1 MTAETL
7 VDIQSN
13 LATVNTMNESS
24 RGNLTNSTNKL
35 IAQSTF
41 TIEAEEKV
49 NGVHETLT
57 NLHAKF
63 SIFDE
68 RMTSIT
74 KETADIGHMTVS
86 LADLLTESSAS
97 LEEVNATI
105 HMTVADNEEVVE
117 TLDGTIQSTNIL
129 VKVHW
134 ITNSV
139 V

>member
-1 MTAETL
+1 MTAESL

-24 RGNLTNSTNKL
+24 RGNLTSSTNKL

-49 NGVHETLT
+49 NGVHEPLT

-63 SIFDE
+63 SVFDE

-74 KETADIGHMTVS
+74 EETVDIGHMTVS

-97 LEEVNATI
+97 LEEVNAII
-105 HMTVADNEEVVE
+105 HTTVADNEEVVA
-117 TLDGTIQSTNIL
+117 TLDGTIKSTNSL
-129 VKVHW
+129 VKVL
-134 ITNSV
+134 
-139 V
+139 